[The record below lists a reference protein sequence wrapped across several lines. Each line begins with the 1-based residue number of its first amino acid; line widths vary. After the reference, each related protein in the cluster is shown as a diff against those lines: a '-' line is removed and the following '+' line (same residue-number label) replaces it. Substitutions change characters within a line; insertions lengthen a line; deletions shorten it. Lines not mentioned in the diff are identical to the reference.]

1 MVDISKSTEFYQNQ
15 EQQSCAAKL
24 CSKATFSV
32 QKFMEINLNP
42 GFFLPASE
50 YFRRHKDVQKR
61 HSSSLSPLL
70 EALTMVLPQPQNQC
84 NFTSI
89 TVVVPRLYLQMIWR
103 IMQQF
108 LIKKNLNFFLL
119 ISGLSARKN
128 HHRSKLFA
136 TPSSSQLASRRLS
149 SPPSLDKSGE
159 EFFSDK
165 IRKSRRQ
172 RNNGVDDCD
181 IDGGGGSGSSN
192 GSLNKLCISGLNPS
206 SSDLHQIISGH
217 QVLSKYLHKL

>member
-1 MVDISKSTEFYQNQ
+1 MKNHQDAVD
-15 EQQSCAAKL
+15 
-24 CSKATFSV
+24 
-32 QKFMEINLNP
+32 NP
-42 GFFLPASE
+42 I
-50 YFRRHKDVQKR
+50 Y
-61 HSSSLSPLL
+61 
-70 EALTMVLPQPQNQC
+70 
-84 NFTSI
+84 
-89 TVVVPRLYLQMIWR
+89 
-103 IMQQF
+103 
-108 LIKKNLNFFLL
+108 FLL
-119 ISGLSARKN
+119 ISGLSARKV

-217 QVLSKYLHKL
+217 QVLSKYLLLHVYIILLVHKVTLFRKKEV